1 MSCSQ
6 CFTAQV
12 PECIYNLDIYTS
24 LIDITNDVTV
34 VIKITDSHGNVYFIE
49 GVHSDGRVI
58 VDFKNEHLPKNLLN
72 RYAGAMTIELLYD
85 LYMNVIQTMTI
96 CGKEYTCIT
105 LDVINNNLSLL
116 VYYIGCP
123 L

>member
-12 PECIYNLDIYTS
+12 PECILRLVIYTS

-34 VIKITDSHGNVYFIE
+34 VIKITDSHGNIYLIDGVYL
-49 GVHSDGRVI
+49 DGI
-58 VDFKNEHLPKNLLN
+58 VSVEFTNELLPKNLFN
-72 RYAGAMTIELLYD
+72 RYAGAMTIEI
-85 LYMNVIQTMTI
+85 LYMDVIQTMTI

-105 LDVINNNLSLL
+105 LDVINNNLSLPE
-116 VYYIGCP
+116 YSIGCRS
-123 L
+123 

>member
-12 PECIYNLDIYTS
+12 PECIDNLFIYAKIPGDNHTDI
-24 LIDITNDVTV
+24 
-34 VIKITDSHGNVYFIE
+34 VIKITDSHGNIYLIDGVYL
-49 GVHSDGRVI
+49 DGI
-58 VDFKNEHLPKNLLN
+58 VSVEFTNELLPKNLLN
-72 RYAGAMTIELLYD
+72 RYAGTITLD
-85 LYMNVIQTMTI
+85 VMNTVGVVATMTI
-96 CGKEYTCIT
+96 CDKEYTCIT
-105 LDVINNNLSLL
+105 LDVINNSASLL

>member
-12 PECIYNLDIYTS
+12 PECIDNLFIYAKIPGDNHTDI
-24 LIDITNDVTV
+24 
-34 VIKITDSHGNVYFIE
+34 VIKITDSHGNIYLIDGVYL
-49 GVHSDGRVI
+49 DGI
-58 VDFKNEHLPKNLLN
+58 VSVEFTNELLPKNLLN

-105 LDVINNNLSLL
+105 LDVINNNLSLRD
-116 VYYIGCP
+116 YYIGCAS
-123 L
+123 

>member
-6 CFTAQV
+6 CYTVQV
-12 PECIYNLDIYTS
+12 PECIDNLFIYAKIPGDDP
-24 LIDITNDVTV
+24 IDI

-49 GVHSDGRVI
+49 GEHSDGRVI

-72 RYAGAMTIELLYD
+72 RYAGAITLEV
-85 LYMNVIQTMTI
+85 MNSVGVAATMTI

-105 LDVINNNLSLL
+105 LDVINNNLSLPD
-116 VYYIGCP
+116 YYIGCR
-123 L
+123 

>member
-6 CFTAQV
+6 CYTAQV
-12 PECIYNLDIYTS
+12 PECIEKLYISAIIGDESTDI
-24 LIDITNDVTV
+24 
-34 VIKITDSHGNVYFIE
+34 VIKITDSHGNVYFTE
-49 GVHSDGRVI
+49 GEYSDGRVI

-72 RYAGAMTIELLYD
+72 RYAGAMTIELLY
-85 LYMNVIQTMTI
+85 MNVIQTMTI

-105 LDVINNNLSLL
+105 LDVINNNLSLRE
-116 VYYIGCP
+116 YSIGCP

>member
-12 PECIYNLDIYTS
+12 PECILRLVIYTS

-34 VIKITDSHGNVYFIE
+34 VIKITDSHGNIYLIDGVYL
-49 GVHSDGRVI
+49 DGI
-58 VDFKNEHLPKNLLN
+58 VSVEFTNELLPKNLLN
-72 RYAGAMTIELLYD
+72 RYAGAMTIEL

-105 LDVINNNLSLL
+105 LDVINNNLSLRD
-116 VYYIGCP
+116 YYIGCAS
-123 L
+123 

>member
-6 CFTAQV
+6 CYTAQV
-12 PECIYNLDIYTS
+12 PECIGELLIYAKIDDDSTDI
-24 LIDITNDVTV
+24 

-49 GVHSDGRVI
+49 GEYSDGGVK
-58 VDFKNEHLPKNLLN
+58 VDFKIEHLPKNLSN
-72 RYAGAMTIELLYD
+72 RYAGAMTIEL

-105 LDVINNNLSLL
+105 LDVINNSASLPE
-116 VYYIGCP
+116 YSIGCP

>member
-12 PECIYNLDIYTS
+12 PECIVRLVIYTS

-34 VIKITDSHGNVYFIE
+34 VIKITDSHGNIYLIDGVYL
-49 GVHSDGRVI
+49 DGI
-58 VDFKNEHLPKNLLN
+58 VSVEFTNELLPKNLFN
-72 RYAGAMTIELLYD
+72 RYAGAMTMDI
-85 LYMNVIQTMTI
+85 LYMDVIQTMTI

-105 LDVINNNLSLL
+105 LDVINNNLSLPD
-116 VYYIGCP
+116 YYIGCAS
-123 L
+123 

>member
-12 PECIYNLDIYTS
+12 PECIEKLFISAKIPDDP
-24 LIDITNDVTV
+24 IDI
-34 VIKITDSHGNVYFIE
+34 VIKITDSHGNVYYVSAGTNDNKITI
-49 GVHSDGRVI
+49 HIANSS
-58 VDFKNEHLPKNLLN
+58 LPKNLFN
-72 RYAGAMTIELLYD
+72 RYAGAMTIELLY
-85 LYMNVIQTMTI
+85 MNVIQTMII

-105 LDVINNNLSLL
+105 LDVINNNLSLPE
-116 VYYIGCP
+116 YSIGCP

>member
-12 PECIYNLDIYTS
+12 PECIDNLFIYAKIPGDDP
-24 LIDITNDVTV
+24 IDI

>member
-12 PECIYNLDIYTS
+12 PECIDNLFIYAKIPGDDP
-24 LIDITNDVTV
+24 IDI
-34 VIKITDSHGNVYFIE
+34 VIKITDSHGNIYFIE
-49 GVHSDGRVI
+49 GEYSDGIVI

-105 LDVINNNLSLL
+105 LDVINNSASLL

>member
-12 PECIYNLDIYTS
+12 PECIVRLDIYTS
-24 LIDITNDVTV
+24 LIDVPDNIIVG
-34 VIKITDSHGNVYFIE
+34 IKIVNNHGNIYLIDVFY
-49 GVHSDGRVI
+49 SDGKVNF
-58 VDFKNEHLPKNLLN
+58 DCTNELLPKNLFN
-72 RYAGAMTIELLYD
+72 RYAGTITLEV
-85 LYMNVIQTMTI
+85 MNNSGLINMLI

-105 LDVINNNLSLL
+105 LDVINNNLSLPE
-116 VYYIGCP
+116 YSIGCP

>member
-12 PECIYNLDIYTS
+12 PECIVVLVIYTS
-24 LIDITNDVTV
+24 LIDITNEVTV
-34 VIKITDSHGNVYFIE
+34 VIKIVNNHGNIYLIDGFY
-49 GVHSDGRVI
+49 SDGKVKF
-58 VDFKNEHLPKNLLN
+58 DCTNEHLPKNLFN
-72 RYAGAMTIELLYD
+72 RYAGTITLEV
-85 LYMNVIQTMTI
+85 MNSVGVVATMTI

-105 LDVINNNLSLL
+105 LDVINNSASLPE
-116 VYYIGCP
+116 YSIGCP

>member
-12 PECIYNLDIYTS
+12 PECIDS
-24 LIDITNDVTV
+24 LLINAKIPGDDPIDI
-34 VIKITDSHGNVYFIE
+34 VIKITDSHGNVYFID
-49 GVHSDGRVI
+49 GSYLDGRVK
-58 VDFKNEHLPKNLLN
+58 VDFTNEHLPKNLSN
-72 RYAGAMTIELLYD
+72 RYAGAMTIEL

-105 LDVINNNLSLL
+105 LDVINNSASLL
-116 VYYIGCP
+116 VYYIGCAS
-123 L
+123 

>member
-6 CFTAQV
+6 CYTAQV
-12 PECIYNLDIYTS
+12 PECIVRLDIYTS
-24 LIDITNDVTV
+24 LIDVPDNMDIG
-34 VIKITDSHGNVYFIE
+34 IKIVNNHGNVYFIE
-49 GVHSDGRVI
+49 GDYTYGRVK
-58 VDFKNEHLPKNLLN
+58 VDFKNEHLPKNLSN
-72 RYAGAMTIELLYD
+72 RYAGAMTIEL

-105 LDVINNNLSLL
+105 LDVINNSASLPE
-116 VYYIGCP
+116 YSIGCP

>member
-12 PECIYNLDIYTS
+12 PECIEFLDIYTS
-24 LIDITNDVTV
+24 LIDITNEVTV

-49 GVHSDGRVI
+49 GNYSHDRVK
-58 VDFKNEHLPKNLLN
+58 VDFTNEHLPKNLSN
-72 RYAGAMTIELLYD
+72 RYAGAMTIEL

-105 LDVINNNLSLL
+105 LDVINNSASLPE
-116 VYYIGCP
+116 YSIGCQI
-123 L
+123 